1 MRDSFT
7 GLIALT
13 FALSGS
19 VLADY
24 NPYYNNALADV
35 RLRIVDDEGRPV
47 GGATVTA
54 AFYISDT
61 KTTGVTK
68 EADADG
74 IVEAKYPCNG
84 EFKVWARKDGYYDT
98 LLKTTAFI
106 TLSEKE
112 ATKARK
118 WSNGPVDIPVTLKKR
133 RNPAKLILKGGTF
146 QELKYPATNVVMGLD
161 LQRFDWC
168 PPYGK
173 GKYDDLQIKY
183 DFWRSPTNWFQVY
196 SHLDITMTNCLDGV
210 YLVPTDDFSK
220 MNRCYGADTNAVY
233 LKALEYVYD
242 RKTGNV
248 ERDVEMPRDKYM
260 VYRTRTKVND
270 KGELVSANYGLIF
283 EKSEYGIKL
292 NMRTA
297 FNPKPNDTNLECE
310 GGWR

>member
-1 MRDSFT
+1 MKTLACF
-7 GLIALT
+7 
-13 FALSGS
+13 FAAIGITYFAAAYSPIIDG
-19 VLADY
+19 AT
-24 NPYYNNALADV
+24 ADV
-35 RLRIVDDEGRPV
+35 RIKVVDDLGEAVPDATISVTFYTVPEKVDVKRGKTDAQGYFSAKGRCI
-47 GGATVTA
+47 G
-54 AFYISDT
+54 
-61 KTTGVTK
+61 
-68 EADADG
+68 EAYAW
-74 IVEAKYPCNG
+74 I
-84 EFKVWARKDGYYDT
+84 RKDGYYNTKISPKFQT
-98 LLKTTAFI
+98 LTDNETE
-106 TLSEKE
+106 SR
-112 ATKARK
+112 RK
-118 WSNGPVDIPVTLKKR
+118 WSDETVETTATLKKK

-260 VYRTRTKVND
+260 VFRTRTKVND